1 MPEQTPNTPDPTERA
16 QTVVVGQS
24 VHRLD
29 ALGKVTGATPYPADL
44 DVDGQ
49 LWLKIRYADRTHA
62 RILSVDTSAAAA
74 LEGVV
79 AIFTAADVPRN
90 EYGLIIYDQ
99 PVICGVGGENPIA
112 GADVV
117 RCRADCVAVVVAETE
132 AIATQARDLIE
143 VTYEDLPI
151 VTDAEAAMA
160 AGAPQL
166 HAKYPNNILCH
177 YKIRK
182 GDMAQGW
189 AQAEVTVEGTYTTG
203 WQEHAYLQPE
213 AGLGYLDEQGRV
225 TVVVAGQWA
234 HEDQQ
239 QIAHALDLPL
249 AQVRVIYPAIGGA
262 FGGRE
267 DMSVQIVLALAAW
280 KLKRPVKIIWSREE
294 SILAHHK
301 RHPVKIHAKWGATRE
316 GKIVAAEATVIGD
329 GGAYAYTTSKVM
341 GNANLLATGAY
352 CIPNIHLD
360 TYGVFT
366 NNIPSG
372 AFRGFGGPQG
382 AFAAEGQMNKLAEAL
397 GIDPVELRLR
407 NVLREGDLLS
417 VGTPLPTGVTID
429 RVVAECARRSG
440 YWEETPHGW
449 QRKPLAQPAEPHKRR
464 GVGFACGFK
473 NVGFSFGFPERAWAT
488 IELHGETEIERVIVR
503 QASAEVGQGAHTA
516 IVQMT
521 AEAVGVPLHKV
532 TLISHDTA
540 QTDDSGSAS
549 ASRLTFM
556 AGNAVRGAAELA
568 LQAWQ
573 HEERP
578 AIGTFKYRPPATTPY
593 DPETGR
599 AEPNFAYGYVAQAFE
614 VELDLETGQVAV
626 LRVVSAS
633 DVGRAI
639 NPELVRGQVE
649 GAVVQ
654 AVGYVLYEHLISE
667 NGVIKNPYLSNYLI
681 PTVGDIPLHVESVI
695 LEYAD
700 PIGPWG
706 ARGMAEMPYLTVAP
720 AIAAAL
726 HQASGIWFD
735 DLPMT
740 PDRVYMGL
748 LAAGVAD
755 GAR

>member
-1 MPEQTPNTPDPTERA
+1 MPEQMPNTPDPTERA
-16 QTVVVGQS
+16 KTVVVGQS

-29 ALGKVTGATPYPADL
+29 ALGKVTGATPYPAD
-44 DVDGQ
+44 VDMAGQ
-49 LWLKIRYADRTHA
+49 LWMKIRYSDRTHA
-62 RILSVDTSAAAA
+62 RILSVDTRSAAA

-117 RCRADCVAVVVAETE
+117 RCRADCVAVIVAETE
-132 AIATQARDLIE
+132 AIATQARDLIK

-160 AGAPQL
+160 ADAPQL

-189 AQAEVTVEGTYTTG
+189 AQAAVIVEGTYTTG

-249 AQVRVIYPAIGGA
+249 EQVRVIYPAIGGA

-440 YWEETPHGW
+440 YWEATPHGW

-488 IELHGETEIERVIVR
+488 IELHGDTEIERVIVR

-516 IVQMT
+516 IVQMA

-532 TLISHDTA
+532 MLISHDTA

-568 LQAWQ
+568 LQAWKN
-573 HEERP
+573 EERP

-639 NPELVRGQVE
+639 NPELVRGQIE

-667 NGVIKNPYLSNYLI
+667 GGVIKNPYLSNYLI
-681 PTVGDIPLHVESVI
+681 PTVGDIPLQVESVI

-720 AIAAAL
+720 AVAAAL

-740 PDRVYMGL
+740 PDRVYRGL

>member
-1 MPEQTPNTPDPTERA
+1 MAEQMPPYPVERA
-16 QTVVVGQS
+16 KTVVVGQS

-29 ALGKVTGATPYPADL
+29 AVGKVTGETPYPADI
-44 DVDGQ
+44 DMDGQ
-49 LWLKIRYADRTHA
+49 LWMKIRYSDRAHA
-62 RILSVDTSAAAA
+62 RILSVDTRAAAA

-79 AIFTAADVPRN
+79 AIFTAADVPCN

-99 PVICGVGGENPIA
+99 PVICGIGSSKA
-112 GADVV
+112 GADIV
-117 RCRADCVAVVVAETE
+117 RCYADCVAVVVAESE
-132 AIATQARDLIE
+132 AIAARARDLIA

-151 VTDAEAAMA
+151 VTDPEAAMA
-160 AGAPQL
+160 EGAPQL
-166 HAKYPNNILCH
+166 HEKYPRNILCH

-189 AQAEVTVEGTYTTG
+189 AQADVVVEGVYTTG

-213 AGLGYLDEQGRV
+213 AGLGYIDEAGRV

-234 HEDQQ
+234 HEDQK
-239 QIAHALDLPL
+239 QIAHALNLPL
-249 AQVRVIYPAIGGA
+249 EQVRVIYPAIGGA

-280 KLKRPVKIIWSREE
+280 RLKRPVKIVWSREE

-301 RHPVKIHAKWGATRE
+301 RHPVKIYAKWGATRE
-316 GKIVAAEATVIGD
+316 GKVVAVESTVIGD

-341 GNANLLATGAY
+341 GNTNLLATGPY

-417 VGTPLPTGVTID
+417 VGTPLPQGVTID

-440 YWEETPHGW
+440 YWEETPTGW
-449 QRKPLAQPAEPHKRR
+449 RRKPIAQPAERHKRR

-488 IELHGETEIERVIVR
+488 VELHGGAEIERVIVR
-503 QASAEVGQGAHTA
+503 QASAEVGQGAHTVIA
-516 IVQMT
+516 QMA
-521 AEAVGVPLHKV
+521 AEAVGVPLEKI

-540 QTDDSGSAS
+540 QTDDAGSSS
-549 ASRLTFM
+549 ASRITFM

-568 LQAWQ
+568 LQAWRN
-573 HEERP
+573 EERP

-614 VELDLETGQVAV
+614 VEVDTETGQVTV
-626 LRVVSAS
+626 VRVVSAN
-633 DVGRAI
+633 DVGRAV
-639 NPELVRGQVE
+639 NPNLVRGQVE

-654 AVGYVLYEHLISE
+654 AIGYALYEHLVVE
-667 NGVIKNPYLSNYLI
+667 DGVIKNPYLSTYLI
-681 PTVGDIPLHVESVI
+681 PTAGDVPLQVESVI
-695 LEYAD
+695 LECAD

-706 ARGMAEMPYLTVAP
+706 ARGMAEMPYLPVAP
-720 AIAAAL
+720 AIAAAIRD
-726 HQASGIWFD
+726 AVGVWFD
-735 DLPMT
+735 SLPMT
-740 PDRVYMGL
+740 PDRVYLGL
-748 LAAGVAD
+748 AAAGVAD

>member
-1 MPEQTPNTPDPTERA
+1 MPEQTPAYPVERA
-16 QTVVVGQS
+16 KTVTVGQS

-29 ALGKVTGATPYPADL
+29 AVGKVTGEAPYPGDI
-44 DVDGQ
+44 DMDGQ
-49 LWLKIRYADRTHA
+49 LWMKIRYSDRAHA
-62 RILSVDTSAAAA
+62 RILNVDTRAAAA

-79 AIFTAADVPRN
+79 AIFTAADVPCN

-99 PVICGVGGENPIA
+99 PVICGVGSAKA
-112 GADVV
+112 GADIV
-117 RCRADCVAVVVAETE
+117 RCYADCVAIVVAETE
-132 AIATQARDLIE
+132 AIAARACDLIK
-143 VTYEDLPI
+143 VTYEDLPV
-151 VTDAEAAMA
+151 VTDPEAAMA
-160 AGAPQL
+160 EGAPQL
-166 HAKYPNNILCH
+166 HQQYPRNVLCH

-182 GDMAQGW
+182 GDLAQGW
-189 AQAEVTVEGTYTTG
+189 AQADVVVEGVYTTS

-213 AGLGYLDEQGRV
+213 AGIGYIDEAGRV
-225 TVVVAGQWA
+225 TVIVAGQWA
-234 HEDQQ
+234 HEDQK
-239 QIAHALDLPL
+239 QIAHALNLPL
-249 AQVRVIYPAIGGA
+249 EQVRVIYPAIGGA

-280 KLKRPVKIIWSREE
+280 RLKRPVKIIWSREE

-301 RHPVKIHAKWGATRE
+301 RHPVKIYAKWGATRE
-316 GKIVAAEATVIGD
+316 GRVVAVEATVIGD

-341 GNANLLATGAY
+341 GNANLMVTGPY
-352 CIPNIHLD
+352 CIPNIRVD
-360 TYGVFT
+360 TYGVYT

-417 VGTPLPTGVTID
+417 VGTPLPPGVTID
-429 RVVAECARRSG
+429 RVAAECARRSG
-440 YWEETPHGW
+440 CWEETSTGW
-449 QRKPLAQPAEPHKRR
+449 RRKPITQPTERHRRR

-488 IELHGETEIERVIVR
+488 VELHGGAEIERVIVR
-503 QASAEVGQGAHTA
+503 QASAEVGQGAHTVIA
-516 IVQMT
+516 QMA

-540 QTDDSGSAS
+540 QTDDSGSSS
-549 ASRLTFM
+549 ASRITFM

-568 LQAWQ
+568 LRAWQ
-573 HEERP
+573 NEERP
-578 AIGTFKYRPPATTPY
+578 AIGRFKYRPPPTTPY

-599 AEPNFAYGYVAQAFE
+599 AEPNFAYGYVAQVFE
-614 VELDLETGQVAV
+614 VEVDTETGQVV
-626 LRVVSAS
+626 VVRVVSAS

-639 NPELVRGQVE
+639 NPDLVRGQVE

-654 AVGYVLYEHLISE
+654 AVGYALYEHLVIE
-667 NGVIKNPYLSNYLI
+667 DGVIKNPYLSTYLI
-681 PTVGDIPLHVESVI
+681 PTVGDVPLTVESVI

-706 ARGMAEMPYLTVAP
+706 ARGMAEMPYLPVAP
-720 AIAAAL
+720 AIAAAI
-726 HQASGIWFD
+726 HDATGVWFD
-735 DLPMT
+735 SLPMT
-740 PDRVYMGL
+740 PDRVYLGL
-748 LAAGVAD
+748 VAAGAAD

>member
-1 MPEQTPNTPDPTERA
+1 MAETTNAPYPIERA
-16 QTVVVGQS
+16 KTVVVGQS

-29 ALGKVTGATPYPADL
+29 AVGKVTGETPYPGDL
-44 DVDGQ
+44 DMDGQ
-49 LWLKIRYADRTHA
+49 VWMKIRYSDRTHA
-62 RILSVDTSAAAA
+62 RILSVDTREAAA
-74 LEGVV
+74 LDGVV

-99 PVICGVGGENPIA
+99 PVICGVGGANPIA
-112 GADVV
+112 GADIV

-132 AIATQARDLIE
+132 AIAAKARDLIK

-151 VTDAEAAMA
+151 VTDPEAAMA
-160 AGAPQL
+160 EGAPQL

-189 AQAEVTVEGTYTTG
+189 AQADVVVEGVYTTS

-213 AGLGYLDEQGRV
+213 AGLGYIDEQGRV

-234 HEDQQ
+234 HEDQK

-249 AQVRVIYPAIGGA
+249 EQVRVIYPAIGGA

-301 RHPVKIHAKWGATRE
+301 RHPIKVYAKWGATRD
-316 GKIVAAEATVIGD
+316 GKVVAAEATVIGD

-352 CIPNIHLD
+352 CIPNVHLD

-372 AFRGFGGPQG
+372 AFRGFGGPQ
-382 AFAAEGQMNKLAEAL
+382 ALFAAEGQMNKLAEAL
-397 GIDPVELRLR
+397 GMDAVELRLR

-417 VGTPLPTGVTID
+417 VGTPLPQGVTID

-440 YWEETPHGW
+440 YWEQTAEGW
-449 QRKPLAQPAEPHKRR
+449 RRKPLAQPVERHKRR

-488 IELHGETEIERVIVR
+488 VELHGDSEIERVIVR
-503 QASAEVGQGAHTA
+503 QASAEVGQGAHTV
-516 IVQMT
+516 ITQMA

-540 QTDDSGSAS
+540 HTDDAGSAS
-549 ASRLTFM
+549 ASRITFM
-556 AGNAVRGAAELA
+556 AGNAVRGAAERA
-568 LQAWQ
+568 LQAWRN
-573 HEERP
+573 EERP

-614 VELDLETGQVAV
+614 VEVDLETGQVSV
-626 LRVVSAS
+626 LRAVSAS
-633 DVGRAI
+633 DVGRAV

-654 AVGYVLYEHLISE
+654 AVGYALYEHLISE
-667 NGVIKNPYLSNYLI
+667 DGVIKNPYLSNYLI
-681 PTVGDIPLHVESVI
+681 PTVGDIPRKVESVI

-706 ARGMAEMPYLTVAP
+706 ARGMAEMPYLPVAP
-720 AIAAAL
+720 AIAAAIHEATGVWL
-726 HQASGIWFD
+726 DS
-735 DLPMT
+735 LPMT
-740 PDRVYMGL
+740 PDRVYL
-748 LAAGVAD
+748 ALQAAGVSE

>member
-1 MPEQTPNTPDPTERA
+1 MPNTPDPTERA
-16 QTVVVGQS
+16 KTVVVGQS

-29 ALGKVTGATPYPADL
+29 ALGKVTGATPYPAD
-44 DVDGQ
+44 VDMAGQ
-49 LWLKIRYADRTHA
+49 LWMKIRYSDRTHA
-62 RILSVDTSAAAA
+62 RILSVDTRSAAA

-117 RCRADCVAVVVAETE
+117 RCRADCVAVIVAETE
-132 AIATQARDLIE
+132 AIATQARDLIK

-160 AGAPQL
+160 ADAPQL

-189 AQAEVTVEGTYTTG
+189 AQAAVIVEGTYTTG

-249 AQVRVIYPAIGGA
+249 EQVRVIYPAIGGA

-440 YWEETPHGW
+440 YWEATPHGW

-488 IELHGETEIERVIVR
+488 IELHGDTEIERVIVR

-516 IVQMT
+516 IVQMA

-532 TLISHDTA
+532 MLISHDTA

-568 LQAWQ
+568 LQAWKN
-573 HEERP
+573 EERP

-639 NPELVRGQVE
+639 NPELVRGQIE

-667 NGVIKNPYLSNYLI
+667 GGVIKNPYLSNYLI
-681 PTVGDIPLHVESVI
+681 PTVGDIPLQVESVI

-720 AIAAAL
+720 AVAAAL